1 MSFAGDLEH
10 LSIVDVVQLLHVTRK
25 SGTLIVTSGKRECR
39 LVFGEGFIISA
50 NHFDNSLRIG
60 RILVEAKAVSEE
72 ALNQTL
78 AEQAAAGGERR
89 PLVAALI
96 ESGRVAK
103 EDAYR
108 GLETLLELTIVEVL
122 TWTSGRFDFDL
133 GSVAAAD
140 DYRYFPETLH
150 QGIQFHTENVLMDA
164 LRIYDEKKRDGT
176 LASEFQPIDEV
187 FGEAEKSVLS
197 ADDLGLGDVDRL
209 ERKIPQVFRAL
220 EDRPPTDVHR
230 RALATLAPG
239 LPEEERGRLAAV
251 LDALPPRPRA
261 GDVPALSVI
270 LYGGDELLA
279 HCVSTACRHGG
290 IFVFS
295 TNEEKDVDP
304 VIDQCLAKG
313 GAPVLVLDA
322 PAPADSRFSPG
333 ALADL
338 LRRKR
343 AAHPRLLAIQLAGP
357 EDSVLP
363 LTAADGVLAVLG
375 RPRQEAVPAT
385 FVEDFAAFLAAL
397 PAQLRTHVREQ
408 GAWVVSRIKDG
419 LDAVRGLQDGS
430 SVALALL
437 RSLAGI
443 CERALT
449 LVVRSGELVAERG
462 IGFAPGPGREP
473 LPLLGAALRIPRGES
488 PLLTEILA
496 RGGCRTVATGEDDAL
511 KRLFARVGAPRH
523 PSAFLVPL
531 RAAGTTVSVTYADFG
546 QGEPV
551 AVDLDLVETLAGQAG
566 LALECILYR
575 KRLQRTAP

>member
-39 LVFGEGFIISA
+39 FVFDEGFIISA

-60 RILVEAKAVSEE
+60 RILVEAKVVSEE
-72 ALNQTL
+72 TLSRTL
-78 AEQAAAGGERR
+78 AEQAAAGGERK

-96 ESGRVAK
+96 ESGRVGK

-122 TWTSGRFDFDL
+122 TWTSGRFDFDV

-150 QGIQFHTENVLMDA
+150 QAIQFHTENVLMDA

-176 LASEFQPIDEV
+176 LASEFQPTDEV
-187 FGEAEKSVLS
+187 FWEAGKSVLS

-220 EDRPPTDVHR
+220 EDRPIVDVHR
-230 RALATLAPG
+230 RALAALAPG
-239 LPEEERGRLAAV
+239 LPQDERDRLAAA
-251 LDALPPRPRA
+251 LDAFPPRPHA
-261 GDVPALSVI
+261 GDGPALSVI
-270 LYGGDELLA
+270 LYGGDDLLA
-279 HCVSTACRHGG
+279 HCVSTACRHEG

-304 VIDQCLAKG
+304 VIDQWLAKG

-338 LRRKR
+338 LRHKR
-343 AAHPRLLAIQLAGP
+343 AAHPRLSAVQLASP

-363 LTAADGVLAVLG
+363 LTPADGVLAVLG
-375 RPRQEAVPAT
+375 RPRRGTGPET

-397 PAQLRTHVREQ
+397 PAHLRTHVREQ
-408 GAWVVSRIKDG
+408 GAWVVSRIKRD
-419 LDAVRGLQDGS
+419 LEAVRGLQDGS

-437 RSLAGI
+437 RSIAGT

-449 LVVRSGELVAERG
+449 LVVRGRELVAERG
-462 IGFAPGPGREP
+462 VGFAPGTGREP
-473 LPLLGAALRIPRGES
+473 LPLLGAPLRIPLGES
-488 PLLTEILA
+488 PLLTEVA
-496 RGGCRTVATGEDDAL
+496 AGGRCRTVATGDDDAL
-511 KRLFARVGAPRH
+511 QRLFARVGAPRH
-523 PSAFLVPL
+523 PSALLVPL

-546 QGEPV
+546 QGEPA
-551 AVDLDLVETLAGQAG
+551 AVDLDLIETLAGQAG

-575 KRLQRTAP
+575 RRMQRTAP